1 MESVVEKT
9 ETLDF
14 SRKVNF
20 DLRNY
25 IDRAMLQ
32 TIIDSNEE
40 NDEPLR
46 IIEKSLFK
54 GTELEKTID
63 RLAIKQSVLVS
74 LIYKEKS

>member
-1 MESVVEKT
+1 MAAVVKET

-14 SRKVNF
+14 SREVSF
-20 DLRNY
+20 DLKNY
-25 IDRAMLQ
+25 IDKAMLQ
-32 TIIDSNEE
+32 TIIDSKEE

-54 GTELEKTID
+54 GTESEKTID

-74 LIYKEKS
+74 LLYKPKS